1 MFESLQLFLDYGTT
15 TIEAKSGYGLTLE
28 DELKSLRII
37 KKINEESPLD
47 LIPTFMGAHDF
58 PPELKDDKDRYV
70 RIICEEMIPAVSEE
84 NLAVFCDVFCEKGYF
99 EINHT
104 RKILE
109 TAIRYGL
116 KPRLH
121 ADEFI
126 DSNAAELAA
135 EMNVLSADH
144 LMAVSDKGI
153 KALANNNVTATLL
166 PGTTL
171 FLEKNTYANGR
182 KMIDF
187 GCNVAIATDFN
198 PGSCTLQSMP
208 MVMAL
213 STLYC
218 GLTIEEAF
226 VGSTFNNAKSIELEK
241 SIGLIKEGY
250 LADLL
255 FWEFD
260 SIDEIPYWMGTDRL
274 LTVMKNGELMESS
287 D

>member
-1 MFESLQLFLDYGTT
+1 
-15 TIEAKSGYGLTLE
+15 
-28 DELKSLRII
+28 
-37 KKINEESPLD
+37 
-47 LIPTFMGAHDF
+47 
-58 PPELKDDKDRYV
+58 
-70 RIICEEMIPAVSEE
+70 
-84 NLAVFCDVFCEKGYF
+84 
-99 EINHT
+99 
-104 RKILE
+104 
-109 TAIRYGL
+109 
-116 KPRLH
+116 
-121 ADEFI
+121 
-126 DSNAAELAA
+126 
-135 EMNVLSADH
+135 MNVLSADH

-171 FLEKNTYANGR
+171 FLGKNTYANGR

-218 GLTIEEAF
+218 GLTIDEAF
-226 VGSTFNNAKSIELEK
+226 VGSTFNAKSIELEK

-250 LADLL
+250 SADLL

-260 SIDEIPYWMGTDRL
+260 SIDEILYWMGTDRL
-274 LTVMKNGELMESS
+274 LTVMKNGELIESS